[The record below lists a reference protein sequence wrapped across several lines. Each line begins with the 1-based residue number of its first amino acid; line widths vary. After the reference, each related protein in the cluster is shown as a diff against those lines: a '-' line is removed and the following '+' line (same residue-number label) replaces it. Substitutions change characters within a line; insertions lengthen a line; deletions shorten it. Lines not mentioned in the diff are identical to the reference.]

1 MSLWLRFEDARG
13 WCLDIDSLDERSEL
27 WISDISDSS
36 LLWNAASVKEKY
48 KRAHLFLVL
57 YNDGSYWRC
66 LSDCTW
72 KWCFEFYSPLLK
84 IEWIQNVKES
94 VCSKCWY
101 QRGFFTLTSVVLS
114 AKLYVHECTSLTT
127 SYSGQI
133 CKRKLTCHG
142 QMLLIFS
149 VKSWCLWQ
157 SNMQRCLQSLKPSN
171 KRQSIKFSSCNL
183 KRELGA
189 CQSSDQI
196 WWSVWNRI
204 MTHCLGIFK
213 SQSSQEKPR
222 KEC

>member
-1 MSLWLRFEDARG
+1 MFKRLHVKVVLRIF
-13 WCLDIDSLDERSEL
+13 
-27 WISDISDSS
+27 
-36 LLWNAASVKEKY
+36 
-48 KRAHLFLVL
+48 
-57 YNDGSYWRC
+57 
-66 LSDCTW
+66 
-72 KWCFEFYSPLLK
+72 SPLLK

-101 QRGFFTLTSVVLS
+101 QRGFFTQTSVVLCTI
-114 AKLYVHECTSLTT
+114 HECTSPTT
-127 SYSGQI
+127 SYSWQI

-196 WWSVWNRI
+196 WWSVWNRK
-204 MTHCLGIFK
+204 MTHCLCIFK